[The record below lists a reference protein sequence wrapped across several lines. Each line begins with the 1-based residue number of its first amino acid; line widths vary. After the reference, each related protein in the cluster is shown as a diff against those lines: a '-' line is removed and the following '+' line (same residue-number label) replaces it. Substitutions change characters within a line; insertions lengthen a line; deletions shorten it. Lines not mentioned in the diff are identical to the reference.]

1 MRLGFLLACLV
12 LGACAPSQPLF
23 DGRTLAGWERAG
35 GRAEYR
41 AENGCIVGETRPN
54 QPNTFLRTSDVF
66 EDFELELEFLVD
78 PRLNSGVQ
86 VRSRLRDDG
95 IVQGLQVEIDPSER
109 AWTGG
114 IYDEAGRGW
123 LSSLADKP
131 EASSA
136 FRQGEWNHL
145 RIEARGARI
154 RAWLNGVAAGDY
166 TDSTGPRSGFIALQ
180 VHGVGSREDPLAVRW
195 RNIVIRSA
203 RPWRGRHPSVE
214 VLP

>member
-1 MRLGFLLACLV
+1 MRSGWLLACLM
-12 LGACAPSQPLF
+12 LGACAPSRSLF
-23 DGRTLAGWERAG
+23 DGKTLAGWERVG
-35 GRAEYR
+35 GLAVYR

-54 QPNTFLRTSDVF
+54 QPNTFLRTSEVF

-86 VRSRLRDDG
+86 VRSRVRDDG
-95 IVQGLQVEIDPSER
+95 IVQGLQVEIDPSDR

-123 LSSLADKP
+123 LGDLAGKP
-131 EASSA
+131 EARAA

-145 RIEARGARI
+145 RIEAKGAHV
-154 RAWLNGVAAGDY
+154 RAWLNGIAAGDFV
-166 TDSTGPRSGFIALQ
+166 DREGPRSGFIALQ
-180 VHGVGSREDPLAVRW
+180 VHGVGSREDPLAIRW

-203 RPWRGRHPSVE
+203 RP
-214 VLP
+214 